1 MELDDELR
9 PQNKGEIREIK
20 NRREIAAKM
29 QQASNIIAERGRQSH
44 ASYFVTSASVAEI
57 INQLKEEGE
66 L

>member
-1 MELDDELR
+1 MEIDDELR
-9 PQNKGEIREIK
+9 PQNKGEVREIK
-20 NRREIAAKM
+20 NRRETIAKVQNA
-29 QQASNIIAERGRQSH
+29 ANIIAEHGRQSN